1 MDNRRPMSVQQQQ
14 AYSYERQRRMQLIQQ
29 EKLRKRRRKRFIR
42 KCILVAC
49 MLVIVAFAVL
59 LIAGIVGLIV
69 NAVSGAEKD
78 PTEGFAFE
86 HPQLVYLPEPPE
98 PEYVIKSAPDE
109 PYPGYPYIDYYYAA
123 DQVLPEPYSSADY
136 EFYQNWEKDEPLMT
150 LENGITIVID
160 AGHQVGSRTS
170 AVWLSPYVDPARQDS
185 KDHWIMQ
192 SLLEIGTKGTTTGTM
207 EYVVTHQVAEKL
219 KVALEKEGY
228 TVLLSHPD
236 INAQISG
243 AERAA
248 VANKNNADLMI
259 SLHID
264 AYQYDS
270 SARGCTSWAPA
281 LWDGYV
287 SERLAYL
294 SEELGT
300 ILASEYASAT
310 GFPNRGCK
318 TMTHTSMFA
327 FCKVPIVLF
336 EMGFMTN
343 PTEDKLMCDSDFQN
357 TMVKG
362 FVNGINKYFD
372 LLWD

>member
-14 AYSYERQRRMQLIQQ
+14 AYAYERQRRMKQLQQ
-29 EKLRKRRRKRFIR
+29 EKLKKRRRKRFIR
-42 KCILVAC
+42 KCIILAC
-49 MLVIVAFAVL
+49 MLIIAFFAVFL
-59 LIAGIVGLIV
+59 VVRLVGLAV
-69 NAVSGAEKD
+69 DAVSAMVSD
-78 PTEGFAFE
+78 PTEGYSFE
-86 HPQLVYLPEPPE
+86 YPQLVYLPEPPE
-98 PEYVIKSAPDE
+98 PEYVIKTEPDE

-123 DQVLPEPYSSADY
+123 DQVLPEPYSTAGY
-136 EFYQNWEKDEPLMT
+136 EFYENWEDDNPLMT
-150 LENGITIVID
+150 LENGKTIVID
-160 AGHQVGSRTS
+160 AGHQIGSRTS
-170 AVWLSPYVDPARQDS
+170 SVWLSPYVDPARTDS

-192 SLLEIGTKGTTTGTM
+192 SLLEIGTQGVSTGVM

-219 KVALEKEGY
+219 KTALEKEGY
-228 TVLLSHPD
+228 EVILSHPD

-248 VANKNNADLMI
+248 VANKNDADIMI

-264 AYQYDS
+264 AYTYDS

-300 ILASEYASAT
+300 VLAEEYSAAT
-310 GFPNRGCK
+310 GLYNRGCK

-343 PTEDKLMCDSDFQN
+343 PTEDALLCDEDFQEK
-357 TMVKG
+357 MVTG
-362 FVNGINKYFD
+362 FVNGINRYFE

>member
-29 EKLRKRRRKRFIR
+29 EKMKKRKRKRFIR
-42 KCILVAC
+42 KCILLAC
-49 MLVIVAFAVL
+49 MLIIVVFAVMIVAGL
-59 LIAGIVGLIV
+59 VGVIV
-69 NAVSGAEKD
+69 NAVSGMAND
-78 PTEGFAFE
+78 PYAGLPYDR
-86 HPQLVYLPEPPE
+86 PQMVYLPEPPE
-98 PEYVIKSAPDE
+98 PEYVIKTEPDE

-123 DQVLPEPYSSADY
+123 DQVLPEPYSTADY
-136 EFYQNWEKDEPLMT
+136 EFYQNWELDNPLMT
-150 LENGITIVID
+150 LENGKTIVID

-170 AVWLSPYVDPARQDS
+170 SVWLSPYVDPARTDS

-192 SLLEIGTKGTTTGTM
+192 SLLEIGTKGTTTGVM
-207 EYVVTHQVAEKL
+207 EYVVTHQIAEKL
-219 KVALEKEGY
+219 KTALEKEGY
-228 TVLLSHPD
+228 TVILSHPD
-236 INAQISG
+236 INEQISG

-248 VANKNNADLMI
+248 VANKNNADLML

-264 AYQYDS
+264 AYSPDS

-294 SEELGT
+294 SEEFGNV
-300 ILASEYASAT
+300 LASEYSLAT

-343 PTEDKLMCDSDFQN
+343 PTEDKLMCDETFHDK
-357 TMVKG
+357 MVQG
-362 FVNGINKYFD
+362 LVNGINKYFE